1 MRLTRAG
8 RLASAA
14 AGTEQRV
21 AAVDQA
27 ASQRWLY
34 SFGAFH
40 AASAPTD
47 SLMLVF
53 ASAVLGASPAMTG
66 LLDGLGNLGII
77 GASVLLAIWLRPTGP
92 LARLFVWALAGT
104 GVALLAFAVV
114 HEIVLALVLA
124 LVIGMLQGP
133 PQVLGPLL
141 AARQA
146 PGRGSNPFVSLSRVG
161 SVGGALGMAA
171 SGLWLA
177 AAVGIVTE
185 EMATRLFFAGMG
197 SVVILGAWWAQV
209 TLGRSARQ
217 FRLVTL
223 PRRAVYGA
231 LSGVGGGGGRLSG
244 RWPFR
249 PAGQDRW
256 RAGPRA
262 PGRGPGGQP
271 AGAGPIAAVQLP
283 VVPGSALP
291 ARPPLL
297 TDALMLYL
305 AASVVLFVGL
315 GMSFSAVHTLLASKL
330 GAPFSLVM
338 VAILAMRM
346 LGVAMAGPAGQGR
359 PYLFS
364 MQSQSLAAAM
374 RALSNLLIAVVALAL
389 SGPVAIALIL
399 VLIAFWGLS
408 AGVFSVA
415 GMQTV
420 ADLSMPGRWGQSQ
433 ALYTTAINTGVVL
446 GAWGGGVLAG
456 SIGFAPMFFLAAALT
471 FIAAI
476 ILLRS

>member
-8 RLASAA
+8 RV
-14 AGTEQRV
+14 AGGIAGIEQR
-21 AAVDQA
+21 AATAEQA
-27 ASQRWLY
+27 PSSRWLY

-66 LLDGLGNLGII
+66 LLDAIGNLGVIV
-77 GASVLLAIWLRPTGP
+77 ASVLLAIWLRPAGP
-92 LARLFVWALAGT
+92 LASLFVWTLAGV

-114 HEIVLALVLA
+114 QEIVLGLVLA

-133 PQVLGPLL
+133 PQVLAPLL
-141 AARQA
+141 AAQQA
-146 PGRGSNPFVSLSRVG
+146 QAHGGNPFVSLSRVG
-161 SVGGALGMAA
+161 SLGGALGIAA
-171 SGLWLA
+171 SGLWLSSA
-177 AAVGIVTE
+177 TGIVSQE
-185 EMATRLFFAGMG
+185 IATRLFFAGMG

-223 PRRAVYGA
+223 RRRAAYG
-231 LSGVGGGGGRLSG
+231 V
-244 RWPFR
+244 P
-249 PAGQDRW
+249 PADT
-256 RAGPRA
+256 
-262 PGRGPGGQP
+262 
-271 AGAGPIAAVQLP
+271 IADVQLP
-283 VVPGSALP
+283 VVARAALP

-297 TDALMLYL
+297 TDALALYL
-305 AASVVLFVGL
+305 GASVVLFVGL
-315 GMSFSAVHTLLASKL
+315 GMSFSAVHSLLASEL

-338 VAILAMRM
+338 VAVLLMRM
-346 LGVAMAGPAGQGR
+346 LGMAMAGLAGQGR

-364 MQSQSLAAAM
+364 VQSQSLAAAL
-374 RALSNLLIAVVALAL
+374 RAVSILLIGAVAIVA
-389 SGPVAIALIL
+389 SGPVATGLILALIAL
-399 VLIAFWGLS
+399 WGLS
-408 AGVFSVA
+408 LGVFSVA

-456 SIGFAPMFFLAAALT
+456 GIGFAPMFFLAAALT
-471 FIAAI
+471 FIAAL